1 MAINSPVLTQEATF
15 RSGGESLFRRS
26 LQPAQSPWA
35 RLALCHGYGEHSGR
49 HLHALQWL
57 AERGV
62 ECHALD
68 LRGQGRSSG
77 QRGYVG
83 RWDEYVDDFV
93 AFLREVGI
101 GESAEARLPT
111 FVLGHSH
118 GALVVIAA
126 LLRGLEG
133 VDGAILTAPYLRSCM
148 EVPQWKQ
155 VLARLLN
162 PLAPRFALASGLRDD
177 WMCRD
182 EAMIRDSR
190 EDALNVRQA
199 TVRWYVS
206 AHAMQAWLR
215 EQPEKLQ
222 LPLLVMTG
230 AADPI
235 SAPEAVREFVKRAGA
250 VDKTFHLYPDLLHE
264 LFRER
269 CREELFETVLQ
280 WMRAHATIFSNDVDS
295 TVA

>member
-1 MAINSPVLTQEATF
+1 LITEEATF
-15 RSGGESLFRRS
+15 KCGGELLFRRAVR
-26 LQPAQSPWA
+26 PAQGAWA

-49 HLHALQWL
+49 HAHALQWL

-77 QRGYVG
+77 QRGYVH
-83 RWDEYVDDFV
+83 RWDHYVDDF
-93 AFLREVGI
+93 LGLLQEVGVSPAS
-101 GESAEARLPT
+101 EPRLPT
-111 FVLGHSH
+111 FALGHSH

-133 VDGAILTAPYLRSCM
+133 VDGAVLTAPYLRSCM

-155 VLARLLN
+155 LLARLLN
-162 PLAPRFALASGLRDD
+162 PVAPRFALHSGLRDD

-206 AHAMQAWLR
+206 AHQTQSQLR
-215 EQPEKLQ
+215 ERAGELH

-235 SAPEAVREFVKRAGA
+235 SEPEAVREFVERAGSP
-250 VDKTFHLYPDLLHE
+250 DKTFHLYPELLHE
-264 LFRER
+264 IFRER

-280 WMRAHATIFSNDVDS
+280 WLRAHATRSPSGHAHRPD
-295 TVA
+295 